1 MRGINGNVTSYST
14 RFDMFSGKEF
24 LFDRPPRDAADL
36 LGRGA
41 AVDGGGQRL
50 VPAVRAAVG
59 VGGLARQPRAAAR
72 LAELAVRRV
81 ARRELAVR
89 RVARGELAVRR
100 VAAERERLLLEVLD
114 GARARGGRRAAL
126 VALAQRLVA
135 PQVAPPVARHG
146 LQVLAAHAAAGP
158 QLHGLV
164 RVTESVHFPNT
175 ALAFVH
181 SPVGNRSL
189 SLLCFTVRRQLPHA
203 SLFIPTAKVTTILA
217 MNFHCNRA
225 AFFNCYILLIH

>member
-50 VPAVRAAVG
+50 VPAVGAAVG
-59 VGGLARQPRAAAR
+59 VGGLAREPRAAAR

-100 VAAERERLLLEVLD
+100 VAAEREGLLLEVLD

-158 QLHGLV
+158 QLHGLGARLV
-164 RVTESVHFPNT
+164 RYTVAVHFPNT

-217 MNFHCNRA
+217 
-225 AFFNCYILLIH
+225 IIIHIIEQFLF